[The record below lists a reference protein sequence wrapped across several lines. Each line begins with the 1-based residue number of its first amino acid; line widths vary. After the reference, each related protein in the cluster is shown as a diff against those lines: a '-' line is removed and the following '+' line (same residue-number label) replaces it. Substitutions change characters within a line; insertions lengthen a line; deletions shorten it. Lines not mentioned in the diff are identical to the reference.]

1 MVGPVSG
8 ALRVVFFGTPEFAV
22 PSLRALLFSKRH
34 QVVAVVTQPDKPR
47 GRHHRIHNMPVKSQA
62 LAFCPVL
69 QPERLRAP
77 EFLAELRALQPDLGV
92 IAAYGKI
99 LPADVLEVPRLGMI
113 NVHASLL
120 PKYRGAAPVHRAV
133 MAGETETGVT
143 IMRVIRELDAGPM
156 FAKATRPIGP
166 DETSD
171 VVERG
176 LAEIGARLLV
186 TVVDQL
192 ADGAAREEPQDS
204 AAATYAPR
212 LTKEEGL
219 IDWSL
224 PASDIHNRVRGLY
237 PWPHAFSY
245 LGADRLIVRRTT
257 VGRQVSGT
265 PGTVVEVTRDALHV
279 AAGDGRAVII
289 HELQPEGRRPMSARD
304 FLAGRPVSAGAT
316 FQVR

>member
-1 MVGPVSG
+1 V
-8 ALRVVFFGTPEFAV
+8 
-22 PSLRALLFSKRH
+22 K
-34 QVVAVVTQPDKPR
+34 QVAVAH
-47 GRHHRIHNMPVKSQA
+47 G
-62 LAFCPVL
+62 LPVL
-69 QPERLRAP
+69 QPERLRDAAV
-77 EFLAELRALQPDLGV
+77 EDAFGELGAELGV
-92 IAAYGKI
+92 VAAYGKL
-99 LPADVLEVPRLGMI
+99 LPEAMLAIPRLGMI

-120 PKYRGAAPVHRAV
+120 PKYRGAAPVHRAI

-171 VVERG
+171 VVERN

-186 TVVDQL
+186 AVVDQL
-192 ADGAAREEPQDS
+192 AGGTAREEPQDS
-204 AAATYAPR
+204 ATATYAPR
-212 LTKEEGL
+212 LTREEGL

-245 LGADRLIVRRTT
+245 LGAARVIVLRTT
-257 VGRQVSGT
+257 VGGRVSGV
-265 PGTVVEVTRDALHV
+265 PGTVVEVARDALHV
-279 AAGDGRAVII
+279 AAGDGLAVIV

-316 FQVR
+316 FRVR